1 MPTTTSPS
9 YVQRF
14 CKEAKIEFTRSRP
27 YRKNDAPYVES
38 KNWSMVRAYTGWRR
52 YDTEEELKALQR
64 LVKLVSIRSNLFMP
78 QMKLTE
84 RIRIK
89 GKLIKKY
96 EMDTPLNRVLKL
108 EEVAPK
114 IKREL
119 VKLRDRIDIL
129 KLSKDIDEIMEELLL
144 AYERKLKRINNHA

>member
-14 CKEAKIEFTRSRP
+14 CKEAKIEFSRSRP

-89 GKLIKKY
+89 GKVIKKY

-144 AYERKLKRINNHA
+144 VYERKLKRINNHA

>member
-1 MPTTTSPS
+1 
-9 YVQRF
+9 
-14 CKEAKIEFTRSRP
+14 
-27 YRKNDAPYVES
+27 
-38 KNWSMVRAYTGWRR
+38 
-52 YDTEEELKALQR
+52 
-64 LVKLVSIRSNLFMP
+64 
-78 QMKLTE
+78 MKLTE

-89 GKLIKKY
+89 GKVIKKY